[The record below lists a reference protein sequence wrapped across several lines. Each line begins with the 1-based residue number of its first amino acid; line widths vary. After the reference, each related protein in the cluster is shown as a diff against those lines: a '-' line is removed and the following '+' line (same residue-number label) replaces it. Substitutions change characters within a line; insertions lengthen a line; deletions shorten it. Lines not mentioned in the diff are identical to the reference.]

1 MIKSVRKDER
11 IKALEKDRNR
21 LQEVFF
27 ELHLEIAVKN
37 RLIEDLKTELEE
49 EQKKYAEL
57 LERYIVMMERTV
69 AIGEQ
74 READI

>member
-11 IKALEKDRNR
+11 IKELEEDRNR

-49 EQKKYAEL
+49 EQKKYMEL
-57 LERYIVMMERTV
+57 LERYIAMMERV
-69 AIGEQ
+69 AKISE
-74 READI
+74 

>member
-1 MIKSVRKDER
+1 MKVVKKDER

-27 ELHLEIAVKN
+27 ELNLEIAVKN

-49 EQKKYAEL
+49 EQKKYMEL
-57 LERYIVMMERTV
+57 LERYIAMMERV
-69 AIGEQ
+69 AKISE
-74 READI
+74 